1 MNNILQILR
10 ISLIIVG
17 CCLMII
23 GFLIKNFII
32 AITGNIMVMI
42 VLFIVILVWFF
53 RFLDYKDDWMV

>member
-10 ISLIIVG
+10 ISLIIIG

>member
-1 MNNILQILR
+1 MINILQILR
-10 ISLIIVG
+10 ISLIIIG
-17 CCLMII
+17 CCLMLI

-42 VLFIVILVWFF
+42 VLVIVTLVWFF